1 MIDLNDTFLE
11 TYQVNTLRKMGFN
24 LDDFQ
29 HVFNDVVTFSNSEM
43 LETLPNEINVLG
55 FMCKLSITHPDA
67 CWEIKY
73 SSNNDVVCVKYR
85 DSLLRDTLYKT
96 IEFLFTNKYI

>member
-1 MIDLNDTFLE
+1 
-11 TYQVNTLRKMGFN
+11 
-24 LDDFQ
+24 
-29 HVFNDVVTFSNSEM
+29 
-43 LETLPNEINVLG
+43 
-55 FMCKLSITHPDA
+55 MCKLSITHPDA